1 MPQVTQ
7 SASNVEGSG
16 VSGKLGLPQ
25 SVTVHSLSDQGMTTS
40 SQGGQAPKGKL
51 PDLKG
56 KWTTNVRAGKRMQE
70 YTEKC
75 ILRICW
81 AFGQGREI
89 HTVRVVASH
98 KEGERVES
106 RGGL

>member
-25 SVTVHSLSDQGMTTS
+25 SVTVHSLSDQGMATS

-51 PDLKG
+51 PEGNVDHQHQGWKKNARVHGKMHPSNLLGLCTGKG
-56 KWTTNVRAGKRMQE
+56 NSHCTSCG
-70 YTEKC
+70 
-75 ILRICW
+75 
-81 AFGQGREI
+81 
-89 HTVRVVASH
+89 SH
-98 KEGERVES
+98 KEGEHVES
-106 RGGL
+106 RVGL